1 MKFAIPTQF
10 GKLCDHFGHCEKFAI
25 VETQNNDI
33 VKESYLEPP
42 VHQPGAYPKFLAE
55 HGVNLIIAGGMGNR
69 AQSLFQQNNI
79 EVCVG
84 VNPAEPAE
92 LVKAYLKDNLAT
104 GNNLCDH

>member
-1 MKFAIPTQF
+1 MKIAVPTQF
-10 GKLCDHFGHCEKFAI
+10 GKLCDHFGHCEKFAV
-25 VETQNNDI
+25 VETKDNEI
-33 VKESYLEPP
+33 LEETYLEPP

-55 HGVNLIIAGGMGNR
+55 HGVNVIIAGGMGNR

-84 VNPAEPAE
+84 VNPAKPKE
-92 LVKAYLKDNLAT
+92 LVKAYLADTLKT